1 MALQTEAECLLD
13 TGALYGVR
21 VMFRNA
27 QGDPIFAGF
36 KQGAFSLYY
45 GDGPIYHF
53 DREGRWQ
60 RAFLHGIH
68 YLKGLDTTIQAI
80 DRVRE
85 GANLVLK
92 RRTLFFAEASD
103 LDALIRAT
111 ALDLLEALAAGRLER
126 VDPPSKA
133 QPLSSEMLYDFLE
146 RVVGWDATAWFAHRE
161 KYLATYGILPF
172 LPPDSQ
178 NSLILQATLGHADGI
193 VFGGGSPAPHYQR
206 SSDEFATHTRE
217 VVKLFGQRR
226 LQYRNIFL
234 AGSDV
239 LRLPSEAVTGFLE
252 TIAQSELCAA
262 SGEMPG
268 FTEPLPRLEAVH
280 AFLDNP
286 TRPRP
291 TLEQW
296 RTYRQLQLRR
306 VIVGVESGDPT
317 IREFYR
323 RTWKNEDL
331 IALVSDLK
339 QADIAV
345 GVMVLIDAGGVEHA
359 EPHLTSTADLI
370 NSLELGKGDIVSLLD
385 ANEFRDP
392 QQQGPKFTPLAGLRW
407 TEQQAKLKH
416 ALLPLR
422 SNRGVKVV
430 PYSLEKQGL

>member
-21 VMFRNA
+21 VMLRSA

-60 RAFLHGIH
+60 RAFIHGIH

-85 GANLVLK
+85 GVNMVLK

-103 LDALIRAT
+103 LDASVRAT
-111 ALDLLEALAAGRLER
+111 ALDLLDALTAGRLER

-133 QPLSSEMLYDFLE
+133 QPLSTDMLCNFLE
-146 RVVGWDATAWFAHRE
+146 RIVEWDATAWFAHRE
-161 KYLATYGILPF
+161 KYVATYGVLPF

-193 VFGGGSPAPHYQR
+193 VFGGGSAAPYYQR
-206 SSDEFATHTRE
+206 TSDEFATHTRE

-239 LRLPSEAVTGFLE
+239 LRLPSEAVATFLE
-252 TIAQSELCAA
+252 TIARSELCVP
-262 SGEMPG
+262 SGEVRD
-268 FTEPLPRLEAVH
+268 FSEPSPRLEAVH
-280 AFLDNP
+280 AFLDNMAP
-286 TRPRP
+286 PRP
-291 TLEQW
+291 SVEQW

-306 VIVGVESGDPT
+306 VVLGVESGDPT
-317 IREFYR
+317 VRGLYR
-323 RTWKNEDL
+323 KAWENRDL
-331 IALVSDLK
+331 VALVSDLK
-339 QADIAV
+339 QADLAV
-345 GVMVLIDAGGVEHA
+345 GLMVLVDAGGAEHA
-359 EPHLTSTADLI
+359 ERHLAATVDLI
-370 NSLELGKGDIVSLLD
+370 NTLELGKGDIVSLLD

-392 QQQGPKFTPLAGLRW
+392 EQQVPSFAPLVGLRW
-407 TEQQAKLKH
+407 TEQQAALKH

-422 SNRGVKVV
+422 ANRGVKVV

>member
-13 TGALYGVR
+13 TGVLYGVR
-21 VMFRNA
+21 VMLRPPL
-27 QGDPIFAGF
+27 GDPIFAGF

-60 RAFLHGIH
+60 RAFIHGIH

-85 GANLVLK
+85 GVNMVLK

-103 LDALIRAT
+103 LDASIRAT
-111 ALDLLEALAAGRLER
+111 ALDLLEALSSGRLKR
-126 VDPPSKA
+126 ADPPSKA
-133 QPLSSEMLYDFLE
+133 QPLSSDELYDFLGRIVE
-146 RVVGWDATAWFAHRE
+146 WDATAWFAHRE
-161 KYLATYGILPF
+161 KYLATYGVLPF

-178 NSLILQATLGHADGI
+178 NALILQATLGHADGI
-193 VFGGGSPAPHYQR
+193 AFGGGAAAPHYQR
-206 SSDEFATHTRE
+206 SIPEFATHTRE
-217 VVKLFGQRR
+217 VAKLYGQRL
-226 LQYRNIFL
+226 LQYRTLFL

-239 LRLPSEAVTGFLE
+239 LRRPNDEIVALLE
-252 TIAQSELCAA
+252 TIARSELCATT
-262 SGEMPG
+262 GEA
-268 FTEPLPRLEAVH
+268 PRLEAVH
-280 AFLDNP
+280 AFLDNLAS
-286 TRPRP
+286 PRP

-306 VIVGVESGDPT
+306 VTLGVESGDPT
-317 IREFYR
+317 VRGLYR
-323 RTWKNEDL
+323 KAWENSDL
-331 IALVSDLK
+331 VALVSDLK
-339 QADIAV
+339 QADIAI
-345 GVMVLIDAGGVEHA
+345 GLMVLIDAGGAEHA
-359 EPHLTSTADLI
+359 ERHLAATADLI
-370 NSLELGKGDIVSLLD
+370 NTLELGKGDIVSLLD

-392 QQQGPKFTPLAGLRW
+392 EQQAPNVTPLAGLRW
-407 TEQQAKLKH
+407 TEQQAALKH